1 MFIYLI
7 KNDSINSFTLPNKVY
22 GIYWI
27 SDVLSNGIEKE
38 LISISAEDDKWILT
52 SNTDVYIVEN
62 KVSVNS
68 KEIKPYTFY
77 AIYNKFNKEMNFIY
91 ATPLYDNSFARYKIN
106 KKCNSLL
113 IGKSEKCDI
122 VIKNDSVSDVVAE
135 FQIGEKFIVHDNGTR
150 SGIYLNKKRIKEDV
164 QISSG
169 DSLFVS
175 GVRIIVVVFDS
186 EYMLMINNPLDSV
199 KINSKNMEK
208 LLEEPNDHIYDT
220 TTDND
225 AIVYSDDSYFN
236 KKPRF
241 KESITPLNVVIDA
254 PPAKQQK
261 SDMPAILVYGPM
273 FTSAAMSVIYAY
285 MTIRNLVTASWEAAW
300 PSLTV
305 CVLSLMATLFWP
317 LIIGKYT
324 KFKMK
329 KEEKIRSEKYN
340 MYLKNILDN
349 INQNA
354 ATQTQVMLSNSPD
367 IDECKSAIETRNQN
381 FWNRR
386 VEDSDFLNVNLG
398 KGEVTMQIDIKVPE
412 MHFSLVD
419 DDLLE
424 KASKFGNEMPILKD
438 VPITYNFRDVK
449 ITATIGDYSINKFF
463 TDNIIFQ
470 MSALHSYD
478 DLKIVL
484 LTSEYR
490 DKSKGW
496 DYLKV
501 LPHCWDDEKTI
512 RFFASTKDEIREIC
526 YYLDNKLTQRLED
539 KSQKSNARLPFYLI
553 ITDDYKS
560 IRNFDFIKRFSDLD
574 SNMGFSLLIIN
585 DRIYDLPAQCDT
597 FINVNKNQS
606 EIFKNIL
613 NAEVKKFQIDFE
625 KKIDLYYYSK
635 LMANVPILIN
645 NSNGSLVDKIGFL
658 ELYEVGKIEQLNI
671 LNRWRDSNPM
681 LSLQALVG
689 LGQGGEKIN
698 IDLHE
703 KFHGPHGLIAGMT
716 GSGKSEFIAT
726 YILSLA
732 INYHPYEVQFVLIDY
747 KGGGLT
753 GIFEN
758 SITGVKLPH
767 LVGTIT
773 NLDENEI
780 ARCLAS
786 FEAEL
791 KRRQRIFG
799 EVREKL
805 GDSVID
811 IYKYQQL
818 YRDGVLSVPMSHLF
832 IISDEFAELK
842 AQQPEFL
849 QQLISISRIGRSLG
863 IHLILATQKPS
874 GVVDNQIWSNSRFRV
889 CLRVQEKADSNEVIK
904 CPDAAFLKNAGRFYF
919 QVGYNEVFVLG
930 QAAWGGKKY
939 VPVEKIKTKAENSIE
954 FVDNIGYSLK
964 KVDIDKANA
973 DDKNYG
979 EEIKNIVQYL
989 NQIAI
994 QEDIK
999 TTNLWLDKIPEYI
1012 NIDDLK
1018 KKYDYMKEDFFL
1030 DIPIGEYDVPYRQK
1044 QYLLTVPFSKEGNVL
1059 VYGSTG
1065 SGKENFITTLLYSA
1079 VTDYIP
1085 DELICYI
1092 IDCGTQSLNVFNDI
1106 PHIGDIIPSD
1116 NSEKVTNLYKFLFY
1130 MLNERKNLF
1139 EKYNGDYDVY
1149 CKTSGSTVPSVL
1161 VIINNYD
1168 SYIEL
1173 FSNFDENLIQL
1184 TREGPKFGIYFVIT
1198 VSNQSLIKNKLQQ
1211 NFKLSYVLQQTNVA
1225 DYSNI
1230 LGNVNKKYPSKIFG
1244 RGIVR
1249 MGDIFEFQT
1258 AMISEQSMITA
1269 QIEKIKPVLIRTSRL
1284 SAIKIPVLP
1293 KTVTRSDIDT
1303 RITMDGSFVVGI
1315 EKQSLNIMKYD
1326 LKNSFVNLFLSYDLS
1341 FMTNFLNPFFNQI
1354 VFSNYYDLS
1363 VINSEGIECSG
1374 NGYNVYTENFEGI
1387 ALDLINFIADRQQIY
1402 VENNYNK
1409 AVFEGQ
1415 KPLLYVIIGI
1425 DGFIGK
1431 LNMDVKNDF
1440 TKALEVGKDLG
1451 IITFCIVDTVDKVK
1465 KYEFESWY
1473 KNVVNNSR
1481 GLFFGNG
1488 LLDQMSIKI
1497 TKNDR
1502 ELRADIPFNFCY
1514 IVNHGRP
1521 ELVKYVEEFDINQ

>member
-7 KNDSINSFTLPNKVY
+7 KNDSINSFTLPKKVY

-27 SDVLSNGIEKE
+27 SDILSNGVEKE
-38 LISISAEDDKWILT
+38 LISISAEGDKWILT

-91 ATPLYDNSFARYKIN
+91 ATPLYDNSFTRYKLN

-135 FQIGEKFIVHDNGTR
+135 FRIGENFIVHDNGTR
-150 SGIYLNKKRIKEDV
+150 SGIYLNKKRVQEDT
-164 QISSG
+164 IINSG

-175 GVRIIVVVFDS
+175 GVRIIVVIFDG
-186 EYMLMINNPLDSV
+186 EYIIMINNPLDSL

-208 LLEEPNDHIYDT
+208 LLEEVNDHVFDT

-225 AIVYSDDSYFN
+225 AMVYSDDSYFN

-241 KESITPLNVVIDA
+241 KESINPLNVVIDA

-261 SDMPAILVYGPM
+261 SDMPAILIYGPM
-273 FTSAAMSVIYAY
+273 FTSAAMSVLYAY
-285 MTIRNLVTASWEAAW
+285 MTIRNLVNASWAAAW
-300 PSLTV
+300 PNLTV
-305 CVLSLMATLFWP
+305 CLLSLMATLFWP

-324 KFKMK
+324 KYRMK
-329 KEEKIRSEKYN
+329 KEERIRSEKYN
-340 MYLKNILDN
+340 KYLKEILDN

-354 ATQTQVMLSNSPD
+354 AIQTQIMLSNSPD

-386 VEDSDFLNVNLG
+386 IEDSDFLTVNLG
-398 KGEVTMQIDIKVPE
+398 KGEVNMQINIKVPE

-438 VPITYNFRDVK
+438 VPISYNFRDVK

-470 MSALHSYD
+470 MCALHSYD

-490 DKSKGW
+490 DKSKCW

-501 LPHCWDDEKTI
+501 LPHCWDDEKNI

-539 KSQKSNARLPFYLI
+539 KSQKNSARLPFYLI

-560 IRNFDFIKRFSDLD
+560 IRNFDFIKKFSDLD
-574 SNMGFSLLIIN
+574 SNMGFSLFIIN

-613 NAEVKKFQIDFE
+613 NAEVKKFQIDFS
-625 KKIDLYYYSK
+625 KKVDLYYYSK
-635 LMANVPILIN
+635 IMANVPILLN

-689 LGQGGEKIN
+689 IGQGGEKIN

-758 SITGVKLPH
+758 NVTGVKLPH

-818 YRDGVLSVPMSHLF
+818 YRDGVLNVPMSHLF

-939 VPVEKIKTKAENSIE
+939 VPVEKIKAKADNSIE

-989 NQIAI
+989 NQIAM

-999 TTNLWLDKIPEYI
+999 TSNLWLDKIPEYI

-1018 KKYDYMKEDFFL
+1018 KKYDYIKEDFFL
-1030 DIPIGEYDVPYRQK
+1030 DIPIGEYDVPYKQK

-1065 SGKENFITTLLYSA
+1065 SGKENFITTMLYSA

-1116 NSEKVTNLYKFLFY
+1116 NNEKVTNLYKFLFY

-1173 FSNFDENLIQL
+1173 YSNFDETLIQL

-1249 MGDIFEFQT
+1249 IGDIFEFQT
-1258 AMISEQSMITA
+1258 AMVSEQSMITA

-1284 SAIKIPVLP
+1284 SAVKIPVLP
-1293 KTVTRSDIDT
+1293 KVVKRSDIDT

-1315 EKQSLNIMKYD
+1315 EKQSLNIMKFD

-1341 FMTNFLNPFFNQI
+1341 FFSRFLEPFFNQI

-1363 VINSEGIECSG
+1363 VINSESIECSG
-1374 NGYNVYTENFEGI
+1374 NGYNLFTENFESI
-1387 ALDLINFIADRQQIY
+1387 AVDLINFINEKNQIY
-1402 VENNYNK
+1402 IENNYSK
-1409 AVFEGQ
+1409 LVFEGQ

-1425 DGFIGK
+1425 DGFMSK
-1431 LNMDVKNDF
+1431 LSLDVRNEF
-1440 TKALEVGKDLG
+1440 TKALEIGKDLG
-1451 IITFCIVDTVDKVK
+1451 IINFCIIDTVDKVK

-1473 KNVVNNSR
+1473 KNVVNNTR

-1488 LLDQMSIKI
+1488 LLDQMSIKL

-1502 ELRADIPFNFCY
+1502 EFRADIPFNFCY
-1514 IVNHGRP
+1514 IINHGRP
-1521 ELVKYVEEFDINQ
+1521 ELVKYVEEFNLD